1 MACDDCGAKK
11 GHMGGCPKDRQGAK
25 SGSAHPRNIKKPSDK
40 EKGMGYE
47 IVTCP
52 TCKGSGKRGMRPC
65 QLCGGRGRIRANKK

>member
-11 GHMGGCPKDRQGAK
+11 GHVGGCPKEGNKGNRTN
-25 SGSAHPRNIKKPSDK
+25 PRNLNITKDQTK
-40 EKGMGYE
+40 EGYE

-52 TCKGSGKRGMRPC
+52 TCKGSGKRGIRPC